1 MPTRRVRRPLWR
13 RLLLG
18 LVTLVVVAVA
28 VLVGVRLGSGD
39 HGETAPAP
47 SPSAT
52 PTPVRD
58 VDLTGMPIPRGP
70 VCPLLDKKAV
80 AEALGGRVV
89 RTSQYGNGDRAEL
102 VPGVRDVAHEYS
114 CSYDAADGALARI
127 WVFAAPVDKTGAR
140 SLVRDVVHAKGCREV
155 ASRPTFGAP
164 SVTTACPAPEGSGT
178 AITMHGLFDDAW
190 FSCELARPQASGSSG
205 ATDAAVRRT
214 ERWCVRVAETL
225 GSAAS

>member
-1 MPTRRVRRPLWR
+1 MPTRRVRR

-18 LVTLVVVAVA
+18 LVVLVVVAVA
-28 VLVGVRLGSGD
+28 VLVGVRLGSGRP
-39 HGETAPAP
+39 GGTAPAARP
-47 SPSAT
+47 SPS

-58 VDLTGMPIPRGP
+58 VDLTGLPIPRGP
-70 VCPLLDKKAV
+70 VCPLLDKKAI
-80 AEALGGRVV
+80 AQALGAKVV

-114 CSYDAADGALARI
+114 CSFYAADGGLARI
-127 WVFAAPVDKTGAR
+127 WVFAAPVDKADAR
-140 SLVRDVVHAKGCREV
+140 SLVQDVTHAKGCREV

-190 FSCELARPQASGSSG
+190 FSCELARPQASGS
-205 ATDAAVRRT
+205 TTAAVRRT

>member
-18 LVTLVVVAVA
+18 LVALVVAGVA
-28 VLVGVRLGSGD
+28 VLVGIRLGSGD
-39 HGETAPAP
+39 QDAATPAP

-70 VCPLLDKKAV
+70 VCPLLDEKAV
-80 AEALGGRVV
+80 AHALGGRVV

-114 CSYDAADGALARI
+114 CSYQAADGALARI
-127 WVFAAPVDKTGAR
+127 WVFAAPVDKAGAR
-140 SLVRDVVHAKGCREV
+140 SLVREVVHAEGCREV
-155 ASRPTFGAP
+155 PSRPAFGAP
-164 SVTTACPAPEGSGT
+164 SVTTACPAPDGPGT

-190 FSCELARPQASGSSG
+190 FSCELARPRPAGSTP
-205 ATDAAVRRT
+205 AQVRRT

-225 GSAAS
+225 GSATS

>member
-1 MPTRRVRRPLWR
+1 MPIRRVRRPLWR

-18 LVTLVVVAVA
+18 LVALVVAAVA
-28 VLVGVRLGSGD
+28 VLVGVQLGSGD
-39 HGETAPAP
+39 HGEPAAAPT
-47 SPSAT
+47 PSAK

-58 VDLTGMPIPRGP
+58 IDLTGMPIPRGP

-80 AEALGGRVV
+80 AQALGAPVV

-114 CSYDAADGALARI
+114 CSFYAADGGLARI
-127 WVFAAPVDKTGAR
+127 WMFAAPVDEADAR
-140 SLVRDVVHAKGCREV
+140 SLVKDVVHAKGCREV

-164 SVTTACPAPEGSGT
+164 SVTTACPAPEGAGT
-178 AITMHGLFDDAW
+178 AITMHGLFDDTW
-190 FSCELARPQASGSSG
+190 FSCELARPQASGSTS
-205 ATDAAVRRT
+205 AAVRRT